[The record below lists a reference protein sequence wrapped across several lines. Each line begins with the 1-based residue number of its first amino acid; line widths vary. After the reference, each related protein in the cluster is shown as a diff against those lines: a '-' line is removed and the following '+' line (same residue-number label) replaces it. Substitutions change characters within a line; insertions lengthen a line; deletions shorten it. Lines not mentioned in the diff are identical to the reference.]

1 VSSSSQSSSK
11 SKQAHAAPPAS
22 DAPASD
28 APGADDDDSVFFAPE
43 DLVGD
48 DFAAQLQGVL
58 DEARSQLE
66 ATAGDDAAIDEAQT
80 SPQVEGS
87 LASTVLDDEPNDD
100 AVFESPDEVCAISET
115 DAAGADDE
123 PVAEDIQALDAQ
135 LKQLLDMTASDS
147 DAESSSPGGAQALD
161 ESDSEDSL
169 DDAFVD
175 ARDLFEEAAQ
185 LAAVADEV
193 TASSTSSATSSAAS
207 IEIQE
212 PRLAQSTMKQL
223 DAFLADQADHAVADA
238 FDTVQDVVSEEMD
251 GEALA
256 HSSSTSAASNDAS
269 AYDDEFDSPDQL
281 LMSDGQP
288 FDGGDV
294 AKTEAAAAH
303 AAHAGGAAAVS
314 SLTRTELAAELA
326 SDSSHAELADAR
338 TAKVSLRV
346 KLGHLLARTGVT
358 TYQLCAA
365 LNRPLRHASAS
376 KRRMVGMI
384 GLITLGN
391 ASVLLLGKLLHFWG

>member
-1 VSSSSQSSSK
+1 MSSSSQSSSK
-11 SKQAHAAPPAS
+11 SKQAHAAPS
-22 DAPASD
+22 ASD

-58 DEARSQLE
+58 DEARAQLE

-135 LKQLLDMTASDS
+135 LKQLFDMTASDS
-147 DAESSSPGGAQALD
+147 DAESSPPGGAQALD

-251 GEALA
+251 GEALVN
-256 HSSSTSAASNDAS
+256 SSSTSAASNDAS